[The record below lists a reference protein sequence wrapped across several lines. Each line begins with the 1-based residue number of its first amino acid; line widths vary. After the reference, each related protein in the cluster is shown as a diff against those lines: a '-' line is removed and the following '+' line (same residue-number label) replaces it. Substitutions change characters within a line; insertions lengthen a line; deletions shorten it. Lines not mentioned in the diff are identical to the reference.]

1 MVIRP
6 VTRLFALRPAALL
19 VCAAVMVSTM
29 SGCRRDDSLKIGYL
43 GTLSGRHSD
52 LGVAGRDGT
61 IFAVEEINRAGGI
74 NGKRLKLVVRDD
86 EGKAESAQTAV
97 RELIAAGVTAIVGP
111 MTSSMAV
118 VTVPIVNNSRVI
130 MVSPTVSTGEL
141 SGRDDNF
148 LRIYPTNAQKIR
160 QLAEYA
166 RKSLGLSRLAVVYDL
181 SNRSYTDDWRQA
193 FTRQFES
200 LGGTVA
206 PAVSF
211 DASGQTDYLSVA
223 RTLLAKKPQGVLI
236 LAGGVDSAMFCQQIR
251 KLDTAMALFAT
262 EWSSTPE
269 LLVHGGS
276 AVEGIVYCQNFI
288 RDDDSTPYVT
298 FCRSFDARFGQ
309 IPDFGAV
316 YAYQAVRVIGKAF
329 ASART
334 VGDLKGAILGIG
346 TFPGLQGEFTIDRFG
361 DADRKPFLMTV
372 RQGAFR
378 RVEVP

>member
-6 VTRLFALRPAALL
+6 FARLFALRPVALL
-19 VCAAVMVSTM
+19 ACAAVMVSTM

-74 NGKRLKLVVRDD
+74 NGKRLELVIRDD
-86 EGKAESAQTAV
+86 EGKAGSAQTAA

-111 MTSSMAV
+111 MTSSMAMA
-118 VTVPIVNNSRVI
+118 TVPVI
-130 MVSPTVSTGEL
+130 NDSPVVMISPTVSTGDL
-141 SGRDDNF
+141 SGKDDNF
-148 LRIYPTNAQKIR
+148 LRIYPTNAQKTLL
-160 QLAEYA
+160 LAEYV
-166 RKSLGLSRLAVVYDL
+166 RTSLGLTRLAVVYDL
-181 SNRSYTDDWRQA
+181 SNRSYTDDWRRE
-193 FTRQFES
+193 FTRRFEA
-200 LGGTVA
+200 LGGAVA
-206 PAVSF
+206 PVITF

-236 LAGGVDSAMFCQQIR
+236 LAGAVDAAMFCQQIR
-251 KLDTAMALFAT
+251 KLDASTLLFAT

-288 RDDDSTPYVT
+288 RDDDSVPYVT
-298 FCRSFDARFGQ
+298 FCRAFAARFGQ

-316 YAYQAVRVIGKAF
+316 YAYQTVKVIGAGLAKNPAP
-329 ASART
+329 
-334 VGDLKGAILGIG
+334 GGLKGAILGIG
-346 TFPGLQGEFTIDRFG
+346 TFPGLQGEFSIDRFG

>member
-6 VTRLFALRPAALL
+6 FARLFALRPVALL
-19 VCAAVMVSTM
+19 ACAAVMVSTM

-74 NGKRLKLVVRDD
+74 NGKRLELVIRDD
-86 EGKAESAQTAV
+86 EGKAGSAQTAV
-97 RELIAAGVTAIVGP
+97 RELIAAGVAAIVGP
-111 MTSSMAV
+111 MTSSMAMA
-118 VTVPIVNNSRVI
+118 TVPVI
-130 MVSPTVSTGEL
+130 NGSPVVMISPTVSTGDL
-141 SGRDDNF
+141 SGKDDNF
-148 LRIYPTNAQKIR
+148 LRIYPTNAQKTK

-166 RKSLGLSRLAVVYDL
+166 RKNLGLSRLAVVYDL
-181 SNRSYTDDWRQA
+181 SNRSYTDGWRQA
-193 FTRQFES
+193 FTQRFEA
-200 LGGTVA
+200 LGG
-206 PAVSF
+206 AVVSAITF
-211 DASGQTDYLSVA
+211 DASVQTDYLSVA

-236 LAGGVDSAMFCQQIR
+236 LAGAVDTAMFCQQIR
-251 KLDTAMALFAT
+251 KLDTSTALFAT

-269 LLVHGGS
+269 LLMHGGT

-298 FCRSFDARFGQ
+298 FCRAFETRFGQ
-309 IPDFGAV
+309 PPDFGAV
-316 YAYQAVRVIGKAF
+316 YAYQAVKVTGAGLAKNPATRG
-329 ASART
+329 
-334 VGDLKGAILGIG
+334 LKGAILGTG